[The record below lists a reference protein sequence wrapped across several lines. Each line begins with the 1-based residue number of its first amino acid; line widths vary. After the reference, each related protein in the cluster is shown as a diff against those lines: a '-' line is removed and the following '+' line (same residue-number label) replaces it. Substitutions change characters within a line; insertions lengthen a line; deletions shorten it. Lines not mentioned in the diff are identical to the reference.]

1 MTWTFLRILIDQHH
15 SSRVSSAVA
24 TSRYGSAVSARS
36 APEVLQSSG
45 YRLTNTTPKRGLRIE
60 DAGGIT
66 NDMSDDEVEDPTLY
80 IAPGSEK
87 ALVGVT
93 R

>member
-1 MTWTFLRILIDQHH
+1 MT
-15 SSRVSSAVA
+15 SA
-24 TSRYGSAVSARS
+24 
-36 APEVLQSSG
+36 
-45 YRLTNTTPKRGLRIE
+45 TPKRGLRIE
-60 DAGGIT
+60 SAGGLV
-66 NDMSDDEVEDPTLY
+66 NDSSDDELEDPTLF